1 MIDGTLII
9 IMEFCEGKHL
19 FFVLRKETH
28 TYININNMQSF
39 VAATTF
45 RGRFSFP
52 HKAEEKQKGKVT

>member
-9 IMEFCEGKHL
+9 IMEFCEGIILIVCFTKKKH
-19 FFVLRKETH
+19 
-28 TYININNMQSF
+28 INIKTTSTAFNSF
-39 VAATTF
+39 LQLL